1 MNLGR
6 LLEKYNKDKIAYE
19 RAASREKPS
28 YFVRLKNSC
37 KALLKEE
44 LRQKR
49 QLKKLQQNHS
59 LFR

>member
-1 MNLGR
+1 MNMGR

-19 RAASREKPS
+19 RASSREKPS

-49 QLKKLQQNHS
+49 QLKKLQQI
-59 LFR
+59 

>member
-6 LLEKYNKDKIAYE
+6 LIEKYSKDKIAYD
-19 RAASREKPS
+19 RAPSREKPS

-49 QLKKLQQNHS
+49 QLKKQQQNNS
-59 LFR
+59 LF

>member
-19 RAASREKPS
+19 MAPSREKPS

-49 QLKKLQQNHS
+49 QLKKQQQNHS

>member
-1 MNLGR
+1 MNFGR
-6 LLEKYNKDKIAYE
+6 LTDQYNKDKIAYE
-19 RAASREKPS
+19 RAPSREKPS

-49 QLKKLQQNHS
+49 QLKKQQQNQE
-59 LFR
+59 LTR

>member
-6 LLEKYNKDKIAYE
+6 LIEKYNKDKIAYE
-19 RAASREKPS
+19 RAPSREKPS

-49 QLKKLQQNHS
+49 QLKKQQQNHS